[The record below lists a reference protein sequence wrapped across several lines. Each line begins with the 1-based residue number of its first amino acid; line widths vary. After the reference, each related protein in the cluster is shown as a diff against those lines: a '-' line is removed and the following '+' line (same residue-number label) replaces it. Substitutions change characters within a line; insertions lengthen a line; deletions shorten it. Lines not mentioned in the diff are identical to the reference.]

1 MTAVDLDGGRD
12 GTAVAPTGGP
22 TGPQT
27 ARLIGIVL
35 LAAAALLCVL
45 PSLGVP
51 LPEALTVVPDAY
63 VPPLRQWAG
72 DGLTYV
78 AKDSHIG
85 PIAVS
90 QVTRGIAGVVLQP
103 MLLLQGLASKGL
115 TIAGVAL
122 PPLPW
127 LSAALVAA
135 LLGLRFGG
143 VRLAVIVGGAFVY
156 AALFGLWD
164 ATMLTL
170 ASVIVSVTF
179 GVVLGTLLGV
189 LAFRHPRVDRA
200 LQPIYDVMQTVPIF
214 AYLVPILY
222 LFGFGPVGAMMA
234 TVIYAMPPMT
244 RVATIALRAVPSSIG
259 EAAAMAGCTRGQVIR
274 LALLPSALRQMMIG
288 VNQVLML
295 SLTMVIIAS
304 VIGADGLGAVV
315 LKALQSLKIGRG
327 LEAGVAI
334 VLLAIA
340 LDRLG
345 QSVAAR
351 RPHHGSATGL
361 ARWRWP
367 LAFLGA
373 VLLPC
378 LLTNVV
384 PAVARWPAELT
395 VSTAGWWDQR
405 IAQMNLAFAEP
416 LRELKTFVFVW
427 LLRPTK
433 LFFLSVPWIGA
444 VAIVAALGWVL
455 GRTMLALACA
465 AMMVIVAASGFWQ
478 PALLSLYLITLSV
491 SLSLV
496 VGMPLGLLCAAS
508 PRVDAGMRV
517 VLDTIQTL
525 PTFVYLI
532 PVIMLLGSGDFP
544 ALIAI
549 VVYAVTPAVRF
560 TADAL
565 RHVPEEIVEASKM
578 SGASRWQSFAWVKMP
593 LARQGLLLAVNQTV
607 MMAFGMLVITALI
620 GTKGLEADT
629 LISLSK
635 ADPGRGIVAGVS
647 MAFLAIMIDRLLR
660 AAAGGRSGHV

>member
-1 MTAVDLDGGRD
+1 MTAVDLGGARD
-12 GTAVAPTGGP
+12 GVAIARTGSGAGGVP
-22 TGPQT
+22 VRVVGH
-27 ARLIGIVL
+27 VL
-35 LAAAALLCVL
+35 LAAAVLLCVL
-45 PSLGVP
+45 PSLGFP
-51 LPEALTVVPDAY
+51 LPAGLTVIPDAY
-63 VPPLRQWAG
+63 IPPFRQWAG

-90 QVTRGIAGVVLQP
+90 QVTRGIGSVVLQP
-103 MLLLQGLASKGL
+103 MLLLQGLVSKGL
-115 TIAGVAL
+115 SIGGVAL

-127 LSAALVAA
+127 LSVTLVAA

-143 VRLAVIVGGAFVY
+143 VRLAVIAGGAPTY

-170 ASVIVSVTF
+170 ASVVVSVTF
-179 GVVLGTLLGV
+179 GVALGTLLGV
-189 LAFRHPRVDRA
+189 AAFRHPRVDRA

-234 TVIYAMPPMT
+234 TVIYAMPPMA

-274 LALLPSALRQMMIG
+274 LALLPSALRQMTIG

-327 LEAGVAI
+327 LEAGLAI

-345 QSVAAR
+345 QAVASQ
-351 RPHHGSATGL
+351 RPHQGPAIGF

-367 LAFLGA
+367 LAFLA
-373 VLLPC
+373 ALLLPC
-378 LLTNVV
+378 LLATVV
-384 PAVARWPAELT
+384 PALARWPADLT

-427 LLRPTK
+427 LLRPIK

-444 VAIVAALGWVL
+444 VAIVGALAGVL
-455 GRTMLALACA
+455 GRAGLALACA
-465 AMMVIVAASGFWQ
+465 SMMLFVAASGFWQ
-478 PALLSLYLITLSV
+478 PALLSLYMITIAVL
-491 SLSLV
+491 LCLAI
-496 VGMPLGLLCAAS
+496 GMPLGLLCAAS
-508 PRVDAGMRV
+508 PRFDAGIRV

-578 SGASRWQSFAWVKMP
+578 SGASRWQTFAWVKLP

-620 GTKGLEADT
+620 GTKGLEADA

-635 ADPGRGIVAGVS
+635 ADPGRGIVAGVA

-660 AAAGGRSGHV
+660 AAAVGRSGHS

>member
-1 MTAVDLDGGRD
+1 MTAVGIGDMPAQARTVSPARAQSPILGRSI
-12 GTAVAPTGGP
+12 AYLALAAAILLCVAPT
-22 TGPQT
+22 
-27 ARLIGIVL
+27 LGI
-35 LAAAALLCVL
+35 
-45 PSLGVP
+45 P
-51 LPEALTVVPDAY
+51 LPAGLTTIPDAY
-63 VPPLRQWAG
+63 ILPWRRWAG
-72 DGLTYV
+72 DALTYI

-85 PIAVS
+85 PVPVS
-90 QVTRGIAGVVLQP
+90 QITRGIASVVLQP
-103 MLLLQGLASKGL
+103 MLFLQGLVSKGL
-115 TIAGVAL
+115 TIGGISV

-127 LSAALVAA
+127 LSVTLAAAA
-135 LLGLRFGG
+135 LGLRFGG
-143 VRLAVIVGGAFVY
+143 VRLALVTGGALLY

-170 ASVIVSVTF
+170 ASVTVSVAF
-179 GVVLGTLLGV
+179 GVLLGTLLGV

-200 LQPIYDVMQTVPIF
+200 LQPLYDVMQTVPIF

-234 TVIYAMPPMT
+234 TVIYAMPPMA
-244 RVATIALRAVPSSIG
+244 RVVTIALRGVPPSIG
-259 EAAAMAGCTRGQVIR
+259 EAAAMAGCSRGQVMR

-340 LDRLG
+340 LDRLS
-345 QSVAAR
+345 QAMASR
-351 RPHHGSATGL
+351 RPRHREPSSLL

-367 LAFLGA
+367 VIFAAALLVPCVLA
-373 VLLPC
+373 VM
-378 LLTNVV
+378 V
-384 PAVARWPAELT
+384 PSVARWPAELS
-395 VSTAGWWDQR
+395 VSTAAWWDAR
-405 IAQMNLAFAEP
+405 VAQMNLAFSDE
-416 LRELKTFVFVW
+416 LRELKTFAFVW
-427 LLRPTK
+427 LLRPMKT
-433 LFFLSVPWIGA
+433 FFLSVPWAGA
-444 VAIVAALGWVL
+444 VALVAALGMIL
-455 GRTMLALACA
+455 GGWRLALSCGL
-465 AMMVIVAASGFWQ
+465 MITFVAACGFWQ
-478 PALLSLYLITLSV
+478 PAQLSLYLIAISV
-491 SLSLV
+491 LLSLLI
-496 VGMPLGLLCAAS
+496 GMPVGVACAAS
-508 PRVDAGMRV
+508 PRFDAWMRV

-532 PVIMLLGSGDFP
+532 PVIMLLGSGNFP

-549 VVYAVTPAVRF
+549 IIYAVTPAVRY

-565 RHVPEEIVEASKM
+565 CHVPDDIVEAARM
-578 SGASRWQSFAWVKMP
+578 SGASRWQTFAWVKVP
-593 LARQGLLLAVNQTV
+593 LARPGLLLAVNQTV

-635 ADPGRGIVAGVS
+635 ADPGRGIIAGAA
-647 MAFLAIMIDRLLR
+647 MAFLAIIIDRLLR
-660 AAAGGRSGHV
+660 AAAISRSGS